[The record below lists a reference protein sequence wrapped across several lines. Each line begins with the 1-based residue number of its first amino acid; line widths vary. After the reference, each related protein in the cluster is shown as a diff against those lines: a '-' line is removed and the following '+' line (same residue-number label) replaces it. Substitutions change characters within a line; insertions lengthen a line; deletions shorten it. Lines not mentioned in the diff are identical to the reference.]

1 MITLKNIQIEKSIA
15 TKRLQYS
22 KNWTV
27 YLDQILFAFAL
38 LFGFVVCPILM
49 YKFELDLSNTNE
61 RFIGYVV
68 LPILIFYAVYMTF
81 RTFTQFRLKKIV
93 SNQTS
98 ELNRQLILDFAKAKE
113 YKIRVKNNNCIIL
126 DQPKMVEKYARTAVL
141 LFQDEVVY
149 YTFLQDDF
157 KLNTPTC
164 ISHLIFAWE
173 LKKWIKKEGNQK
185 SHSTEEMN

>member
-38 LFGFVVCPILM
+38 LFGFVVCPILI

-61 RFIGYVV
+61 RFIRYIV
-68 LPILIFYAVYMTF
+68 LPILIIYAVYMTF
-81 RTFTQFRLKKIV
+81 RTFTQFRLKKII
-93 SNQTS
+93 SNRTS
-98 ELNRQLILDFAKAKE
+98 ELNRQLILDFAKKKGYE
-113 YKIRVKNNNCIIL
+113 VRRKNNNCIIL

-141 LFQDEVVY
+141 LLQDEVVY
-149 YTFLQDDF
+149 YTFLQDNF
-157 KLNTPTC
+157 RLNTPTC
-164 ISHLIFAWE
+164 ISHLFFARE
-173 LKKWIKKEGNQK
+173 LKKWIKKEG
-185 SHSTEEMN
+185 